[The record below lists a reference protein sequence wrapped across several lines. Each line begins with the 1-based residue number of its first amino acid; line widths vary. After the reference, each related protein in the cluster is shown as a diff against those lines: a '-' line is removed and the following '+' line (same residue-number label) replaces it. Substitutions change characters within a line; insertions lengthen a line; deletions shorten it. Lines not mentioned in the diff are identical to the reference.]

1 MGELRPLATPDQDR
15 HVQRIVQNYVKVVKK
30 AELLRKQYIEA
41 QDAWLAAVR
50 SMEEGLQ
57 EMSKYVS
64 EKRLTVAVIIEEG
77 AFVIRYR
84 PEGDTASI
92 ECLVSHGGGEVHW

>member
-1 MGELRPLATPDQDR
+1 MGELKPLATTDQDR
-15 HVQRIVQNYVKVVKK
+15 HVQLIVQDYVRAVKK

-41 QDAWLAAVR
+41 EDAWKAGLERTEAV
-50 SMEEGLQ
+50 LQ
-57 EMSKYVS
+57 EASRYVGVL
-64 EKRLTVAVIIEEG
+64 RPTVAVIIEEG

-92 ECLVSHGGGEVHW
+92 ECLVSHKGGEVHW